1 MSTSHISRSDFA
13 HSLYLSLLRGNSI
26 ATLTPWFF
34 AIPKIFFT
42 ILLQLLKATIICIII
57 AALYTCTL
65 VTTH

>member
-13 HSLYLSLLRGNSI
+13 HSLYLSLLRGKSI

-34 AIPKIFFT
+34 TIHQIFVAIV
-42 ILLQLLKATIICIII
+42 LELLKATIICIII
-57 AALYTCTL
+57 AALCTCTL